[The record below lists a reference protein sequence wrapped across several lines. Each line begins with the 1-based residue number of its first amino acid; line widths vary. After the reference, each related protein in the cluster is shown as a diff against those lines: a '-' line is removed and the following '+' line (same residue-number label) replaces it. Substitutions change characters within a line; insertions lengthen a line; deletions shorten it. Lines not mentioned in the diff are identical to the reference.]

1 MTNPATTP
9 ASPGAGPSGAG
20 PAGAGHG
27 GAGASPWPAVPVGR
41 KISNVVFW
49 VLCFLALAAIVIPTL
64 WLVGGILVRAIP
76 HFSFSV
82 LTTDG
87 YGAAQGGL
95 ENAILGTLYITV
107 GVLLVGG
114 TISILTGLYLAEYA
128 TKGHTRSILRG
139 AYEVLAGIPSI
150 VLGLVGYLALVI
162 GLHWGFGLLPAIL
175 VLSVIT
181 VPYITKATET
191 SLSQVP
197 VSYREGAEALGLR
210 QGWTLRRVVFKSAIP
225 GIVTGL
231 LVAIAISVGETA
243 PLLLTAGWNTSNP
256 SLAMTHAPVGFLT
269 YAIFNFW
276 DLDTSTSLTLSYDA
290 ALILLVFVLLLILLG
305 RVIVAISRRN
315 TE

>member
-1 MTNPATTP
+1 MTNPARTP
-9 ASPGAGPSGAG
+9 APSGAGPSGAG
-20 PAGAGHG
+20 TGQG
-27 GAGASPWPAVPVGR
+27 GAATSAWPAVPVGR

-49 VLCFLALAAIVIPTL
+49 ALCFLALAAIIVPTL

-76 HFSFSV
+76 NFQFSV
-82 LTTDG
+82 ITTDG
-87 YGAAQGGL
+87 TGAAQGGL
-95 ENAILGTLYITV
+95 ENAILGTVYITV
-107 GVLLVGG
+107 GVLIVGG
-114 TISILTGLYLAEYA
+114 TISILTGLYLSEYA
-128 TKGHTRSILRG
+128 KDGRSKSVLRG

-150 VLGLVGYLALVI
+150 VLGLVGFLALVNS

-191 SLSQVP
+191 SLAQVP
-197 VSYREGAEALGLR
+197 LSYREGAEALGLR
-210 QGWTLRRVVFKSAIP
+210 QGWTLRRVVFKSALP
-225 GIVTGL
+225 GIITGL

-276 DLDTSTSLTLSYDA
+276 DLDTSSSLTLSYDA
-290 ALILLVFVLLLILLG
+290 ALILLVFVLILILLG

>member
-1 MTNPATTP
+1 MTDSARTP
-9 ASPGAGPSGAG
+9 APPGSGASGAG
-20 PAGAGHG
+20 V
-27 GAGASPWPAVPVGR
+27 AGASRGGAATPAWPAVPAGR

-49 VLCFLALAAIVIPTL
+49 ALCFLALAAIIVPTL

-76 HFSFSV
+76 NFQFSV
-82 LTTDG
+82 ITTDG

-95 ENAILGTLYITV
+95 ENAILGTVYITV
-107 GVLLVGG
+107 GVLIVGG
-114 TISILTGLYLAEYA
+114 TISILTGLYLSEYA
-128 TKGHTRSILRG
+128 KSGRSRGVLRG

-191 SLSQVP
+191 SLAQVP

-210 QGWTLRRVVFKSAIP
+210 QGWTLRRVVFKSALP
-225 GIVTGL
+225 GIITGL

-276 DLDTSTSLTLSYDA
+276 DLDTSSSLTLSYDA
-290 ALILLVFVLLLILLG
+290 ALILLVFVLILILLG
-305 RVIVAISRRN
+305 
-315 TE
+315 